1 MLTLFSN
8 CHVGHIQLSTSSYSI
23 VGIILCIAR
32 GSTFI
37 LDTLQL
43 SIMTVSMPTSDG
55 QRKKKT
61 PRLRHYF
68 MFSFL
73 STTIHSCRGRSFTL

>member
-55 QRKKKT
+55 QRKKENAAIT
-61 PRLRHYF
+61 PLFHV
-68 MFSFL
+68 FL
-73 STTIHSCRGRSFTL
+73 PFYYYTLLSRA